1 MKPVQFIQVVLSTA
15 LLVVNQIFLKIWVQ
29 KYDIEVWPLNVKLF
43 KSLFSLEI
51 LISVLSI
58 GASGFLWLSLLKKI
72 EFSVI
77 YPMISISY
85 IFGLLAALFIFK
97 ESVPVIRWLGVAFI
111 IIGIVFI
118 NHK

>member
-1 MKPVQFIQVVLSTA
+1 MKPVQYIQVVLSTA

-29 KYDIEVWPLNVKLF
+29 KNNIEVWPLNFNFF
-43 KSLFSLEI
+43 KSLLSLEI

-77 YPMISISY
+77 YPLISISY
-85 IFGLLAALFIFK
+85 IFGLLAAIFIFK
-97 ESVPVIRWLGVAFI
+97 ESIPIIRWLGVFFI
-111 IIGIVFI
+111 IVGVVFI
-118 NHK
+118 THK